1 MPLPDDDLLKLLA
14 DEPVP
19 PSSAE
24 RRADALLKANIAF
37 REKIQAKPQR
47 IGFIKR
53 LLGIGPQPL
62 ESRMKMRTL
71 MGGTALALVGVLA
84 VSLGYNEYA
93 RKEMAVTSGQASFQS
108 LSALEPAQSRT
119 SRGSGVQLSD
129 MIDSTGPAIST
140 PAGRIAESIGNLF
153 SSTDDKS
160 ALPAPQPAAR
170 NEITPQYSQAV
181 TEQDRARVDRE
192 IGASALPTPIQ
203 NPVVSPSVDAP
214 AEFQSII
221 SDGSTNGASMP
232 AERRM
237 APPPPMAP
245 APGVTMYAPDFAP
258 KPELSGERFANL
270 PDKPM
275 QDVAKEP
282 VTTFSA
288 DVDTASYSTVR
299 RYLQGGQL
307 PPPEA
312 VRTEEMVNYF
322 NYNYPLPETRSQPFA
337 PTVTMYPNPWNA
349 GTQLLHIGIKA
360 YDLPAEARP
369 PVNVVLLIDVSGSM
383 QDSNKLPLA
392 KSAFAMMLETLK
404 PTDTVAIVTYAGY
417 SGVALEPTKVAD
429 REKILGVLNN
439 LSAGGGTAGAEGLRT
454 AYDLASRNYNK
465 EGVNR
470 ILLATDGDFN
480 VGVSDE
486 NNVAQFVARQRSTG
500 VFLSVLGF
508 GMGNYQDGIMQAI
521 AQNGNGVAAYID
533 NMSEARRVLHD
544 QMTSTMFTVAKD
556 VKFQLEFNPG
566 QVQSYRLLGYETRAL
581 RNQDFNNDKVDAG
594 EVGAGSE
601 VTAIYEIVPAGA
613 APVATGDTG
622 LRYQQPP
629 AAPAVAESVAPNVVS
644 GEIGHLRIRYKLPD
658 SNESTLIERPIVQRD
673 RVESVNAASAD
684 VRFSTAVAGFSRLLR
699 RSDGVKNFGY
709 GDVVKLAESAR
720 GEDVSGER
728 IGFVDLVRTAQ
739 SLSGSQPVPT
749 EEGGVAFP
757 PPPR

>member
-14 DEPVP
+14 AEPVP
-19 PSSAE
+19 PPDAG
-24 RRADALLKANIAF
+24 RRAAALLKANLAF
-37 REKIQAKPQR
+37 REKMQPKPQKF
-47 IGFIKR
+47 GFIRR
-53 LLGIGPQPL
+53 LLGIGPQTP

-71 MGGTALALVGVLA
+71 MGGTALALVGVLV
-84 VSLGYNEYA
+84 VSLGYNEYS
-93 RKEMAVTSGQASFQS
+93 RKDAPYATGSSQFQS
-108 LSALEPAQSRT
+108 LGALNN
-119 SRGSGVQLSD
+119 GSGGTQLSN
-129 MIDSTGPAIST
+129 MIDNTGASVSSSPGILD
-140 PAGRIAESIGNLF
+140 SIGNMIGG
-153 SSTDDKS
+153 SRDDK
-160 ALPAPQPAAR
+160 AAQPPPPPAPPQAVAPQYQQAVRQMETQRSYVPPAAA
-170 NEITPQYSQAV
+170 PVA
-181 TEQDRARVDRE
+181 
-192 IGASALPTPIQ
+192 GA
-203 NPVVSPSVDAP
+203 DAMAGKP
-214 AEFQSII
+214 AEFESGMEMRRAM
-221 SDGSTNGASMP
+221 SP
-232 AERRM
+232 AI
-237 APPPPMAP
+237 P
-245 APGVTMYAPDFAP
+245 APGVSMNAPDFAP
-258 KPELSGERFANL
+258 RAEASSEHYANL
-270 PDKPM
+270 PDKPL
-275 QDVAKEP
+275 QDAAKEP

-299 RYLQGGQL
+299 RFLQNGQL

-322 NYNYPLPETRSQPFA
+322 NYDYPLPETRSQPFA
-337 PTVTMYPNPWNA
+337 PTVAVYPNPWNA

-360 YDLPAEARP
+360 YDLPPAARP

-392 KSAFAMMLETLK
+392 KSAFAMMLEELK

-417 SGVALEPTKVAD
+417 SGVALEPTRVAE

-454 AYDLASRNYNK
+454 AYDLAVRNYNK

-486 NNVAQFVARQRSTG
+486 NSVARFVASQRGTG

-533 NMSEARRVLHD
+533 SMSEARRVLHD

-556 VKFQLEFNPG
+556 VKFQLEFNPA

-613 APVATGDTG
+613 APLAGG
-622 LRYQQPP
+622 LRYGAQPP
-629 AAPAVAESVAPNVVS
+629 LLGGEPAHARAESN
-644 GEIGHLRIRYKLPD
+644 EIGHLRIRYKLPD
-658 SNESTLIERPIVQRD
+658 SDQSTLIERPIVQGD
-673 RVESVNAASAD
+673 RLESVAAASAD

-699 RSDGVKNFGY
+699 RSEGVKDFGY
-709 GDVVKLAESAR
+709 ADVVKLAESAR

-728 IGFVDLVRTAQ
+728 IGFIDLVRTAQ
-739 SLSGSQPVPT
+739 SLTGSQPVPA